1 MRIRTNFIGINA
13 NRNFALH
20 NSRIAKA
27 MERLSTGCRI
37 NGASDDPAGL
47 AVSERLKMNLT
58 RLKTDKKNAL
68 DYQSMLGVA
77 DGSLSEIHSML
88 NRMTELAKMASNET
102 CSEEDKKIMN
112 AEYQQLLEEI
122 DRIGN
127 GTEFNSYKLF
137 GSAGAANGAAG
148 STTSGTGAANS
159 SLGESIVFQ
168 GNNLNA
174 FLDGLD
180 KLMINISEAAKA
192 NDNDILLSLGIDRSN
207 GKTDQ
212 ENLKSA
218 ITRFTKENA
227 QRLLNSAGGA
237 SNPNG
242 SQYKLTLSDGEITVD
257 IGKINGESLGLG
269 NTDILTQESAKKAQ
283 DALKGAINNVSSK
296 RGSIG
301 AAYNR
306 LEHTISNIA
315 NMQENLTSALSR
327 ILDAD
332 MAHEM
337 MILTKEKLLAQSSMF
352 AMAQANQEPEQV
364 LALLKSI

>member
-1 MRIRTNFIGINA
+1 MRIRTNFIGLNA
-13 NRNFALH
+13 SRNYSIH

-37 NGASDDPAGL
+37 NRAADDPAGM
-47 AVSERLKMNLT
+47 AVSEKLKMNLA
-58 RLKTDKKNAL
+58 RLKSDKRNAV

-77 DGSLSEIHSML
+77 DGSLNEIHSML
-88 NRMTELAKMASNET
+88 NRMSELANMASSET
-102 CSEEDKKIMN
+102 CSEADRKTMN

-137 GSAGAANGAAG
+137 GSNGASGGAPGRTGSGESAAN
-148 STTSGTGAANS
+148 NS
-159 SLGESIVFQ
+159 AGESIVFQ
-168 GNNLNA
+168 GGNLDA
-174 FLDGLD
+174 FMNGLD
-180 KLMINISEAAKA
+180 QLLIQISDAAKA
-192 NDNDILLSLGIDRSN
+192 NDNDKLLSLGIDRDN

-212 ENLKSA
+212 ENLKIA
-218 ITRFTKENA
+218 ITDFTKENA
-227 QRLLNSAGGA
+227 QRLLNSSDGNI
-237 SNPNG
+237 NPNG
-242 SQYKLTLSDGEITVD
+242 TQYKLTLSDGEITVD
-257 IGKINGESLGLG
+257 IGKINGESLGLN
-269 NTDILTQESAKKAQ
+269 NTDILNRENAKNAQ
-283 DALKGAINNVSSK
+283 DAVKKAINNVSSQ

-332 MAHEM
+332 MAQEM
-337 MILTKEKLLAQSSMF
+337 MILTKEKLLAQTSMF
-352 AMAQANQEPEQV
+352 VMAQANQEPDQV
-364 LALLKSI
+364 LALLKSM